1 MTQFQWAAGTAIGT
15 EHQRLN
21 KNNQDAFLVREMDD
35 YLVGVVADGC
45 GSCPQ
50 SEVGAW
56 LGVELA
62 VQGISERLPD
72 VLDEDFFRNLRQTI
86 INGLPRVLA
95 PQKYSLFTLLGF
107 VITPTETVIFSCGDG
122 VMAVNGELTIWEF
135 ENNAP
140 PYLIYPDE
148 MIKII
153 SRFDTQNLQSL
164 LISTDGLEYW
174 LKQREVSEFWEDS
187 RYFKNPD
194 QVRRTLAIANRKSSL
209 LKDDT
214 TLIVVRKLIPEL
226 GE

>member
-1 MTQFQWAAGTAIGT
+1 MAQFQWAAGTAIGT

-21 KNNQDAFLVREMDD
+21 KNNQDAYLVREVGDC
-35 YLVGVVADGC
+35 LVGVVADGC

-62 VQGISERLPD
+62 MQGISERLPS
-72 VLDEDFFRNLRQTI
+72 VLNEDFFQDLRQKI
-86 INGLPRVLA
+86 IEGFPQVLA

-107 VITPTETVIFSCGDG
+107 VIAPTETVIFGCGDG
-122 VMAVNGELTIWEF
+122 VMALNGELKIWEF
-135 ENNAP
+135 ENNTP

-148 MIKII
+148 TIKII
-153 SRFDTQNLQSL
+153 ARIETENLQSL

-174 LKQREVSEFWEDS
+174 LKQREIGEFWADN

-194 QVRRTLAIANRKSSL
+194 QVRRTLAIANRKSAL

-214 TLIVVRKLIPEL
+214 TLIVVRKSIPEL
-226 GE
+226 GA